1 MPSAPGWRGLAYLP
15 HGTAQTTKIKNNRR
29 NTFSF
34 SVSTGSNRG
43 VRCGEGGASSDRF
56 TPAKG
61 QNFPKASRYLFLI
74 VSIQRISVTKFKCPE
89 HRIHTQNIKTAFLF
103 FLFRK
108 LETLLLYYA
117 NLLFVAVKWVLICR
131 ILKAYHKQI
140 KMRWTLFFNIKS
152 TPISTPK

>member
-1 MPSAPGWRGLAYLP
+1 MKGIGLTRRCMSCYARPANCQPPLIVSFDLCRTAPGWRGLAYLP

-89 HRIHTQNIKTAFLF
+89 HRIYTQNIKTAFLF
-103 FLFRK
+103 FF
-108 LETLLLYYA
+108 LE
-117 NLLFVAVKWVLICR
+117 
-131 ILKAYHKQI
+131 
-140 KMRWTLFFNIKS
+140 S
-152 TPISTPK
+152 